1 MIKKRFEESL
11 LLRMILVGD
20 RLKKRRD
27 IISQKIG
34 ISTQQWLILLHIAKD
49 PNIPFFENDDHKKDL
64 MPNEIAST
72 LGTTR
77 PNVTVM
83 INGLLEK
90 GLINEEKD
98 PDDKRR
104 KRLTLTDSGLAL
116 LHGLQAKRE
125 KLNSELFA
133 GFSPEEMEKMI
144 GFIEKFIVNIETG
157 PNEV

>member
-1 MIKKRFEESL
+1 MRRNGNRFAFVLASYLPAAGEP
-11 LLRMILVGD
+11 LLRLAEGRGERVASQTST
-20 RLKKRRD
+20 RR
-27 IISQKIG
+27 
-34 ISTQQWLILLHIAKD
+34 
-49 PNIPFFENDDHKKDL
+49 NENDDHKKDL

-90 GLINEEKD
+90 GLINEEQD

-104 KRLTLTDSGLAL
+104 KRLSLTDSGLGL
-116 LHGLQAKRE
+116 LQGLQEKRE

-144 GFIEKFIVNIETG
+144 GFIEKFIVNIENG
-157 PNEV
+157 PHEV